1 MHENCTKKEMNKKK
15 EGIDWRHQIYPIGR
29 YICRRGRNLDPFQ
42 KDWMRHFDV
51 EPEKKKR
58 FNAIEKT
65 ERKER
70 IAFLAVL

>member
-15 EGIDWRHQIYPIGR
+15 GGSIGDIKSIQSEEIYVDGAVTWIRFKKIGCD
-29 YICRRGRNLDPFQ
+29 ILTSSQ
-42 KDWMRHFDV
+42 KRKKIQRDR
-51 EPEKKKR
+51 EK
-58 FNAIEKT
+58 

>member
-1 MHENCTKKEMNKKK
+1 M
-15 EGIDWRHQIYPIGR
+15 
-29 YICRRGRNLDPFQ
+29 CRRGRNLDPFQ

-51 EPEKKKR
+51 EPEKKKIQR
-58 FNAIEKT
+58 DREK